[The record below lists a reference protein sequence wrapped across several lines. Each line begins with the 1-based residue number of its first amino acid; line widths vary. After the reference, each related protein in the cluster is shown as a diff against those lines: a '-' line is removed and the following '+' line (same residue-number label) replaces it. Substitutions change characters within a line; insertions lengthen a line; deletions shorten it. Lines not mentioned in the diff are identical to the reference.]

1 MRIKK
6 NATGTLGRENKRGER
21 LLLVTGGATGIGLA
35 VLRRFVEGG
44 WNVLC
49 HYHSNEETA
58 REIQEE
64 VLCLGMKCDL
74 IQADLSTEEGIAGLV
89 ASVQDRAVDSLVN
102 NAGAYV
108 DQKHF
113 TEISLADLSKSFL
126 VNLAAP
132 FLLSSALFPAM
143 CERGFGRIV
152 NISSIAAKYGGSA
165 FSMHYGCFKRGLE
178 GTTRTLAR
186 EGASQGVLVN
196 TVRPGMIDTS
206 FHEKYPKDL
215 NARLELIPV
224 KRMGTSNDVAE
235 LAFYLGSEVNAYI
248 TGQTVAVSGGE

>member
-1 MRIKK
+1 MAPKIEK
-6 NATGTLGRENKRGER
+6 GER

-35 VLRRFVEGG
+35 VLRRFVEEG

-58 REIQEE
+58 RKVQEE
-64 VLCLGMKCDL
+64 IFHLGMKCDL
-74 IQADLSTEEGIAGLV
+74 IQADLSTEKGIAGLV
-89 ASVQDRAVDSLVN
+89 AGVQNRAVDTLVN
-102 NAGAYV
+102 NAGGYMA
-108 DQKHF
+108 QKHF
-113 TEISLADLSKSFL
+113 SEISLAELSNSFL
-126 VNLAAP
+126 LNLAAP
-132 FLLSSALFPAM
+132 FVLSSALFPAM
-143 CERGFGRIV
+143 CGRGFGRIV

-186 EGASQGVLVN
+186 EGASQGVFVN

-206 FHEKYPKDL
+206 FHRKYPKDL

-224 KRMGTSNDVAE
+224 RRMGRAKEVAE
-235 LAFYLGSEVNAYI
+235 LVYYLGSEVNGYI

>member
-1 MRIKK
+1 MVGEI
-6 NATGTLGRENKRGER
+6 EKRKR
-21 LLLVTGGATGIGLA
+21 LLLVTGGGTGIGLA
-35 VLRRFVEGG
+35 VLRRFVEEG

-58 REIQEE
+58 RKIQDETRA
-64 VLCLGMKCDL
+64 LGMKCDL
-74 IQADLSTEEGIAGLV
+74 IQADLSSEGGIADLV
-89 ASVQDRAVDSLVN
+89 VNVRNRAVDTLVN

-108 DQKHF
+108 AQKHF
-113 TEISLADLSKSFL
+113 AEISLADLSKSFL

-152 NISSIAAKYGGSA
+152 NISSIAAKYGGSPL
-165 FSMHYGCFKRGLE
+165 SMHYGCFKRGLE

-186 EGASQGVLVN
+186 EGASKGVLVN
-196 TVRPGMIDTS
+196 TVRPGVIDTS
-206 FHEKYPKDL
+206 FHQKHPKDL
-215 NARLELIPV
+215 DARLELIPV
-224 KRMGTSNDVAE
+224 GRMGTSNDVAE
-235 LAFYLGSEVNAYI
+235 LVFYLGSEVNTYI

>member
-1 MRIKK
+1 MHGSEIQ
-6 NATGTLGRENKRGER
+6 KRKR

-35 VLRRFVEGG
+35 ILRRFAQEG

-58 REIQEE
+58 RKIQDEI
-64 VLCLGMKCDL
+64 LSLGLKCDL
-74 IQADLSTEEGIAGLV
+74 FQADLSTEEGIRGLV
-89 ASVQDRAVDSLVN
+89 TSFQNRAVDTLVN
-102 NAGAYV
+102 NAGAYIV
-108 DQKHF
+108 QKHF
-113 TEISLADLSKSFL
+113 AEMSLTDLSRSFL

-132 FLLSSALFPAM
+132 FLLSSAFFPAM
-143 CERGFGRIV
+143 CARGFGRIV
-152 NISSIAAKYGGSA
+152 NISSIAAKYGGSP

-206 FHEKYPKDL
+206 FHQKYPKDL
-215 NARLELIPV
+215 DARLSLIPV
-224 KRMGTSNDVAE
+224 KRMGTANDVAE
-235 LAFYLGSEVNAYI
+235 LVFYLGSEVNSYI